1 MKMRAIK
8 PARRTAKVAYA
19 IRDIVVLA
27 EKVARQGR
35 EMLYLNI
42 GDPNL
47 FDFRTPAHI
56 IEATY
61 RALRD
66 NQNGYAP
73 SSGIPE
79 AREAIA
85 REARK
90 KGINAIRNVF
100 VTTGATE
107 AIDICFAALAD
118 RGENL
123 LVPSPGYPTYSAILN
138 KFEVEPRDYVLD
150 EGNRWQP
157 NLEDIESKIDRKTRG
172 IVLINP
178 NNPTG
183 TLCDEETVR
192 GIVRLAREHNL
203 VIFSDEIYD
212 RLILDGGKYVS
223 PAALDNNVPV
233 VTLSGLSKN
242 YLAPGF
248 RVGWA
253 VISGDEKILQD
264 YIEGVNKLL
273 RARLCANHPEQW
285 AIKPALEGDQSHL
298 AETNAKLSRRR
309 DLTMEM
315 LNAIPGI
322 SCLKPEGAF
331 YAYPRIELPISDD
344 DFVRRLIEEYGVV
357 TVPGTGFG
365 QAKGTKHFRVVFLPP
380 EDVLEKA
387 YRKIADFCRRLIS

>member
-1 MKMRAIK
+1 MKTRSIK
-8 PARRTAKVAYA
+8 PALRTSRVTYA

-27 EKVARQGR
+27 EKVARQGQ

-56 IEATY
+56 IEATC
-61 RALRD
+61 RAMRE

-73 SSGIPE
+73 SSGVPE
-79 AREAIA
+79 ARDAIA
-85 REARK
+85 REAKK
-90 KGINAIRNVF
+90 KGIASIRDVF

-123 LVPSPGYPTYSAILN
+123 LIPSPGYPTYSAILN

-157 NLEDIESKIDRKTRG
+157 SLEDIEKKIDRKTRG

-183 TLCDEETVR
+183 ALCDEETVR
-192 GIVRLAREHNL
+192 GIVRLALRHSL

-223 PAALDNNVPV
+223 PAALDRDVPV

-242 YLAPGF
+242 FLAPGF

-253 VISGDEKILQD
+253 VISGDEKVLRD

-285 AIKPALEGDQSHL
+285 AIRPALEGDLSHL
-298 AETNAKLSRRR
+298 EKTNAKLSRRR
-309 DLTMEM
+309 DLTVEM

-322 SCLKPEGAF
+322 SCVKPEGAF
-331 YAYPRIELPISDD
+331 YAYPRLEIPISDD
-344 DFVRRLIEEYGVV
+344 AFVRRLIEECGVV

-387 YRKIADFCRRLIS
+387 YRKIADFCSRLTA

>member
-1 MKMRAIK
+1 MTNRSIK
-8 PARRTAKVAYA
+8 PASRTSRVAYA

-27 EKVARQGR
+27 EKVARQGK

-47 FDFRTPAHI
+47 FDFRTPPHI

-61 RALRD
+61 RALRE

-73 SSGIPE
+73 SSGVPE

-85 REARK
+85 REAQR
-90 KGINAIRNVF
+90 KGIRSVRDVF

-123 LVPSPGYPTYSAILN
+123 LIPSPGYPTYSAILN
-138 KFEVEPRDYVLD
+138 KFEVEPRNYVLD

-157 NLEDIESKIDRKTRG
+157 ALEDIEKKIDRKTRG

-183 TLCDEETVR
+183 ALCDEETVR
-192 GIVRLAREHNL
+192 GIVRLALKHNL

-212 RLILDGGKYVS
+212 RLILDGGRYAS
-223 PAALDNNVPV
+223 PAALDADVPV

-253 VISGDEKILQD
+253 VISGDARVLGG
-264 YIEGVNKLL
+264 YLEGVNKLL

-285 AIKPALEGDQSHL
+285 AIRPALEGDQSHL
-298 AETNAKLSRRR
+298 AETTAKLSRRR
-309 DLTMEM
+309 DLTVKM
-315 LNAIPGI
+315 LNSIPGI
-322 SCLKPEGAF
+322 TCVKPEGAF

-344 DFVRRLIEEYGVV
+344 DFVRRLIEECGVV

-387 YRKIADFCRRLIS
+387 YRKIAAFCRLIS